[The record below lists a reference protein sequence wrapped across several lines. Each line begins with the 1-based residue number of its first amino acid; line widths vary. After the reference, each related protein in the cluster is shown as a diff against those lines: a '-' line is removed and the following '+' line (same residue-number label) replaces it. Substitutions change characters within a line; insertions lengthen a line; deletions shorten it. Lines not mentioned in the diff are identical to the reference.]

1 MPDLATV
8 LRILQTLHTSASNP
22 LLRTGDDG
30 LRVGRRR
37 DTYPLA
43 DDADGRRARE
53 AHPAAAP
60 SARGGVARPPREG
73 HAGMRGMQMNPA
85 PDRRMDAA
93 HGSGNTDG
101 EMVALVRAHDWAA
114 TPLGPAEQWP
124 QSLRAVVRLLLTSRF
139 AMWMGWGP
147 DLTFLYNDAYRRMTL
162 GAKHPWA
169 LGRPAGVVWAE
180 IWDDILPRVQAVMRS
195 GEATWDEGLLLF
207 LERSGYREETSH
219 TFSYSPLH
227 DDAAAV
233 AGLYCVLTEDTDRVI
248 AERRLRVLREV
259 AAAIAG
265 TRTQADMFAAMGEVL
280 GAGTPD
286 LPFLLVY
293 LPEADEGQA
302 RLAFHAGVD
311 AGDPAAPPL
320 VPLADGGGPWPLAA
334 ALAGEQ
340 AVRVDLAQAGIPAP
354 LGGPWDVP
362 PSHALVLPLARP
374 GQPRPAGVLVAGL
387 NPFRLLDE
395 PYQGFVDLLAGQV
408 AAGLATAHAYEEER
422 RRAAALAELDRA
434 KTVFFS
440 NVSHEFRT
448 PLTLMLGPVEDA
460 LTEPVDDEQRE
471 RLEIIHRNARRLL
484 RLVNSLLDF
493 SRMEAGRVHASFEP
507 VDLSALTT
515 ELASMVR
522 SATDRAGLRLTVDA
536 PPLAE
541 PVYVDRE
548 MWEKVVLNLLSNAFK
563 YTFRGEIAVT
573 VRALPRGRV
582 ELRVRDT
589 GTGIPAAELPHLFQ
603 RFHRVEGAQGRTQE
617 GSGIGLALVHELV
630 KLHGGEVSVTS
641 VPGEGSTF
649 VVVLPTGADH
659 LPAEHLASGAPARG
673 GGAAAA
679 FVDEALRWLPAG
691 APSSAAGMAGE
702 DTEWEDDD
710 ETADRPLVLLADDN
724 ADMRDY
730 VGRLLRARYRL
741 RTAPDG
747 AAALAAARE
756 QVPDLVLSDVMMPVL
771 DGFGLLRALREDPA
785 TREVPVILLSARAG
799 EESRVEGLQ
808 AGADGYMVKPFSARE
823 LVAQVGSQLELARVR
838 RAAAEVQRAAAEENE
853 RLYEETLHA
862 KELLQEQAAEL
873 EMQAEELQTQAT
885 HLEEVQ
891 VELEV
896 ANDEL
901 SRANEGLRESEE
913 RFRNMAD
920 NAPVM
925 MWVTDPAA
933 VCTYLNRRWYQFTG
947 QTPETGL
954 GFGWLDATHPDDR
967 QRAHDIFIDANQR
980 HAGFRLEYRLRRHD
994 GAYRWAIDA
1003 AVPRVGPAGEFMGY
1017 IGSVID
1023 ITDRKLVEEEREML
1037 LEESERARALAD
1049 DANRAKSE
1057 FLASMSHELRTPL
1070 NAIAGYLD
1078 LLSLGIHGPVT
1089 DAQVDAMGR
1098 IKRNQEVLLS
1108 LINDVLNFAKLE
1120 AGRLTIEME
1129 AVEVGPLLEAL
1140 EPLIAPQ
1147 LNARSL
1153 QFRCVACAPGLR
1165 VTGDYE
1171 RIQQILINLLT
1182 NAIKFTPHGGHIEI
1196 GAHDGDGVVRIVVA
1210 DTGRGIPTE
1219 KLEAVFD
1226 PFVQV
1231 DRRGTL
1237 AEVSQQGVGL
1247 GLAISRELARAM
1259 GGELTAESTVGAGS
1273 TFTLTLAGVRD

>member
-1 MPDLATV
+1 MNV
-8 LRILQTLHTSASNP
+8 
-22 LLRTGDDG
+22 
-30 LRVGRRR
+30 
-37 DTYPLA
+37 
-43 DDADGRRARE
+43 ADG
-53 AHPAAAP
+53 P
-60 SARGGVARPPREG
+60 
-73 HAGMRGMQMNPA
+73 
-85 PDRRMDAA
+85 
-93 HGSGNTDG
+93 GNMGG
-101 EMVALVRAHDWAA
+101 EMGALVRAHDWAA
-114 TPLGPAEQWP
+114 TPLGPADQWP

-139 AMWMGWGP
+139 AMWMGWGA
-147 DLTFLYNDAYRRMTL
+147 DLTFLYNDAYRHMTL

-169 LGRPAGVVWAE
+169 LGRPAGEVWAE
-180 IWDDILPRVQAVMRS
+180 IWDDILPRVQRVMRS

-207 LERSGYREETSH
+207 LERSGYREETYH

-227 DDAAAV
+227 DDAGAV
-233 AGLYCVLTEDTDRVI
+233 AGLFCVVTEETERVI
-248 AERRLRVLREV
+248 GERRLRVLREV
-259 AAAIAG
+259 AAGMAG
-265 TRTQADMFAAMGEVL
+265 ARTQADVFAALADVL
-280 GAGTPD
+280 GGGTPD
-286 LPFLLVY
+286 LPFVLAY
-293 LPEADEGQA
+293 LPDADGGEA
-302 RLAFHAGVD
+302 RLAFSAGVD
-311 AGDPAAPPL
+311 DGDPAAPPL
-320 VPLADGGGPWPLAA
+320 VALADDAAAWPLAQ
-334 ALAGEQ
+334 ALARQE
-340 AVRVDLAQAGIPAP
+340 AVRVDLAGAGIPSPA
-354 LGGPWDVP
+354 GGPWEVP
-362 PSHALVLPLARP
+362 PASALVLPLARP

-395 PYQGFVDLLAGQV
+395 AYQGFIDLLAGQV
-408 AAGLATAHAYEEER
+408 AAGLATANAYEEER

-460 LTEPVDDEQRE
+460 LAEAGDTGQRE
-471 RLEIIHRNARRLL
+471 RLEIVHRNARRLL

-493 SRMEAGRVHASFEP
+493 SRMEAGRVQASFQP
-507 VDLSALTT
+507 VDLSALTA
-515 ELASMVR
+515 ELASMFR
-522 SATDRAGLRLTVDA
+522 SATDRAGLRLVVDA
-536 PPLAE
+536 PPLPE

-563 YTFRGEIAVT
+563 YTFSGEIAVS
-573 VRALPRGRV
+573 VRPASRGRV

-603 RFHRVEGAQGRTQE
+603 RFHRVEGARGRTQE
-617 GSGIGLALVHELV
+617 GSGIGLALVNELV

-641 VPGEGSTF
+641 APGEGSTF
-649 VVVLPTGADH
+649 AVSLPTGADH
-659 LPAEHLASGAPARG
+659 LPAEHVAAGANGRGG

-679 FVDEALRWLPAG
+679 FVDEALRWLPAAA
-691 APSSAAGMAGE
+691 APSAAPGMDGDGAVREEDGE
-702 DTEWEDDD
+702 G
-710 ETADRPLVLLADDN
+710 ADRPLVLLADDN

-730 VGRLLRARYRL
+730 VGRLLRGRYRV
-741 RTAPDG
+741 RTAADG

-771 DGFGLLRALREDPA
+771 DGFGLLRALRDDPA
-785 TREVPVILLSARAG
+785 TREVPVLLLSARAG

-823 LVAQVGSQLELARVR
+823 LVAQVASQLELARVR
-838 RAAAEVQRAAAEENE
+838 REAAEELRAAADENA

-862 KELLQEQAAEL
+862 KELLQDQATEL
-873 EMQAEELQTQAT
+873 EMQAEELQTQAA
-885 HLEEVQ
+885 HLQEVQ

-896 ANDEL
+896 SNDEL
-901 SRANEGLRESEE
+901 SRANQGLREGEE

-925 MWVTDPAA
+925 MWVTDETGN
-933 VCTYLNRRWYQFTG
+933 CTYLNRRWYKFTG

-967 QRAHDIFIDANQR
+967 ERTHDIFIDANRR
-980 HAGFRLEYRLRRHD
+980 HEVFRAEYRLRRHD
-994 GAYRWAIDA
+994 GEYRWAIDA
-1003 AVPRVGPAGEFMGY
+1003 AVPRVGPGGEFMGY

-1023 ITDRKLVEEEREML
+1023 ITERKLVEEEREAL
-1037 LEESERARALAD
+1037 LEQSESARALAD

-1078 LLSLGIHGPVT
+1078 LLSMGIHGPVT
-1089 DAQVDAMGR
+1089 DAQVGAMAR

-1120 AGRLTIEME
+1120 AGRLKIEMAE
-1129 AVEVGPLLEAL
+1129 VAVGPLLEAL

-1153 QFRCVACAPGLR
+1153 QFRCVECPPDLR
-1165 VTGDYE
+1165 VVGDAE

-1182 NAIKFTPHGGHIEI
+1182 NAIKFTPPGGRIEI
-1196 GAHDGDGVVRIVVA
+1196 GARPGDGVVRIVVA
-1210 DTGRGIPTE
+1210 DTGRGIPAE
-1219 KLEAVFD
+1219 KLEAIFD

-1273 TFTLTLAGVRD
+1273 TFILSLSRVRD

>member
-1 MPDLATV
+1 MDIPTRGRGICPAHS
-8 LRILQTLHTSASNP
+8 RG
-22 LLRTGDDG
+22 RTGVSAP
-30 LRVGRRR
+30 RV
-37 DTYPLA
+37 DL
-43 DDADGRRARE
+43 DART
-53 AHPAAAP
+53 
-60 SARGGVARPPREG
+60 
-73 HAGMRGMQMNPA
+73 QMSQA
-85 PDRRMDAA
+85 PDRGMHVAD
-93 HGSGNTDG
+93 GPGNTGG
-101 EMVALVRAHDWAA
+101 EMGALVRAHDWAA

-180 IWDDILPRVQAVMRS
+180 IWTEIFPRIRTVMES

-207 LERSGYREETSH
+207 LERSGYREETYH

-227 DDAAAV
+227 DDGGAV
-233 AGLYCVLTEDTDRVI
+233 AGLFCVVTEETDRVI
-248 AERRLRVLREV
+248 GERRLRVLREV
-259 AAAIAG
+259 AAGMAG
-265 TRTQADMFAAMGEVL
+265 ARTQADVFAAVGEVL
-280 GAGTPD
+280 GGGTPD

-293 LPEADEGQA
+293 LPDPDDEEA

-311 AGDPAAPPL
+311 AGEPAAAPL
-320 VPLADGGGPWPLAA
+320 VSLAEEGGPWPLAR
-334 ALAGEQ
+334 ALALQGP
-340 AVRVDLAQAGIPAP
+340 VRVALADAGIAAP
-354 LGGPWDVP
+354 ERGPWEVP
-362 PSHALVLPLARP
+362 ASSALVLPLARP
-374 GQPRPAGVLVAGL
+374 GQARPAGVLVAGL
-387 NPFRLLDE
+387 NPFRQLDE
-395 PYQGFVDLLAGQV
+395 PYQGFINLLAGQV

-460 LTEPVDDEQRE
+460 LAEPVGDGQRE
-471 RLEIIHRNARRLL
+471 RLEIVHRNARRLL

-493 SRMEAGRVHASFEP
+493 SRMEAGRVQASFEP
-507 VDLSALTT
+507 LDLAALTA
-515 ELASMVR
+515 ELASMFR

-536 PPLAE
+536 PPLPE

-563 YTFRGEIAVT
+563 YTFSGEIAVS
-573 VRALPRGRV
+573 VRPAPGDRV

-603 RFHRVEGAQGRTQE
+603 RFHRVEGARGRTQE
-617 GSGIGLALVHELV
+617 GSGIGLALVNELV

-641 VPGEGSTF
+641 APGEGSTF
-649 VVVLPTGADH
+649 VVSLPTGADH
-659 LPAEHLASGAPARG
+659 LPAEHVESGANGRGG

-679 FVDEALRWLPAG
+679 FVDEALRWLPDAA
-691 APSSAAGMAGE
+691 APSSGPGMDGGGAVRG
-702 DTEWEDDD
+702 EDDD
-710 ETADRPLVLLADDN
+710 GAADRPLVLLADDN

-730 VGRLLRARYRL
+730 VGRLLRGRYRV
-741 RTAPDG
+741 RTAGDG

-785 TREVPVILLSARAG
+785 TREVPVLLLSARAG

-838 RAAAEVQRAAAEENE
+838 RQAAEELRAAADENA
-853 RLYEETLHA
+853 RLYEETLQA
-862 KELLQEQAAEL
+862 KEMLQDQAAEL
-873 EMQAEELQTQAT
+873 EMQAVELQTQAT

-901 SRANEGLRESEE
+901 NRANEGLRESEE

-925 MWVTDPAA
+925 LWVTDQAGY
-933 VCTYLNRRWYQFTG
+933 CTYLNRRWYQFTG

-967 QRAHDIFIDANQR
+967 ERAEAVFIAANER
-980 HAGFRLEYRLRRHD
+980 HEAFRLEYRLRRQD
-994 GAYRWAIDA
+994 GEYRWAIDA
-1003 AVPRVGPAGEFMGY
+1003 AQPRVGPHGEFMGY

-1023 ITDRKLVEEEREML
+1023 ITERKRVEEEREAV

-1120 AGRLTIEME
+1120 AGRLKIEME
-1129 AVEVGPLLEAL
+1129 AVDVGPLLEAL

-1147 LNARSL
+1147 LHAKSL
-1153 QFRCVACAPGLR
+1153 QFRCMDCPIALR
-1165 VTGDYE
+1165 VLGDAE

-1182 NAIKFTPHGGHIEI
+1182 NAIKFTPPGGRIEI
-1196 GAHDGDGVVRIVVA
+1196 GAQPGDGVVRIVVS
-1210 DTGRGIPTE
+1210 DTGRGIPAE

-1259 GGELTAESTVGAGS
+1259 GGELTAESAVGAGS
-1273 TFTLTLAGVRD
+1273 TFTLSLTGARDSG